1 MYKVVGDKWK
11 MILSIKEQGFTRM
24 HAYAR
29 THKYTCTSHTFRSVK
44 KEKKYSDLTSL
55 DVGIKKTNVNYT

>member
-1 MYKVVGDKWK
+1 MENDSQHQGTGLHTHACICAHTQVYMY
-11 MILSIKEQGFTRM
+11 I
-24 HAYAR
+24 
-29 THKYTCTSHTFRSVK
+29 THISKCK